1 MPSWWPPVVALSQA
15 RACKPVPAPSAP
27 GRCRTGPHNCSWR
40 GRERAAGGRSPCGS
54 TADSCKADG
63 ERMPVGAGPPGP
75 QRRGNPWQRM
85 QPPAIRYNS
94 LGEHGLGATDAR
106 QLVLSWLADPPHRA
120 NVLGP
125 GGRGIWQ
132 GRLVLGRRLRTTWG
146 NSGSHRCHGPSLNCR
161 GGRGNS
167 LPGVGR
173 AAGVDVE
180 DIGNVDR
187 PVPVTILAEG
197 RCIVTKEMNV
207 SRQHAIIAGRSCQGR
222 CHKYKRWP
230 IIGGELLVA
239 FQLTITQECKVTT
252 KIVDAKGNPAQ
263 VDGIPAW
270 LTDNPNVVAL
280 TPSSDGLSCLVAA
293 VGPIGTATV
302 SMTADADLGAGTET
316 LVGIPVIAA
325 GPAQA
330 ITLTPGPAT
339 EQS

>member
-1 MPSWWPPVVALSQA
+1 
-15 RACKPVPAPSAP
+15 
-27 GRCRTGPHNCSWR
+27 
-40 GRERAAGGRSPCGS
+40 
-54 TADSCKADG
+54 
-63 ERMPVGAGPPGP
+63 
-75 QRRGNPWQRM
+75 
-85 QPPAIRYNS
+85 
-94 LGEHGLGATDAR
+94 
-106 QLVLSWLADPPHRA
+106 
-120 NVLGP
+120 
-125 GGRGIWQ
+125 
-132 GRLVLGRRLRTTWG
+132 
-146 NSGSHRCHGPSLNCR
+146 
-161 GGRGNS
+161 
-167 LPGVGR
+167 
-173 AAGVDVE
+173 
-180 DIGNVDR
+180 
-187 PVPVTILAEG
+187 VTILAEG